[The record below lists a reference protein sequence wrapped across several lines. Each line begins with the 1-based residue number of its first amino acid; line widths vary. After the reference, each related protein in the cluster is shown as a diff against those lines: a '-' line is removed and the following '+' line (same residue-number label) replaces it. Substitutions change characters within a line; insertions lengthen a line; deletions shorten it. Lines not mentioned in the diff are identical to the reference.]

1 MEELPKVEIQLT
13 MEELDKFLIDLAE
26 SRVGIRRKL
35 ITLKNKMELWG
46 VITKK

>member
-1 MEELPKVEIQLT
+1 MDELPEIETQLT
-13 MEELDKFLIDLAE
+13 MEELDKFLIELAE

-35 ITLKNKMELWG
+35 IALKNKLEVWG